1 MREKRKKTTM
11 QWEKDHGMGNKDTT
25 ALLST
30 YRSAVG
36 AVSTAMDSGAS
47 VHLGGSW
54 ETWSPTKAWLIR
66 RCNGTEKCYAAST
79 KTGVGC
85 S

>member
-1 MREKRKKTTM
+1 MM

-30 YRSAVG
+30 YGSAVG

-47 VHLGGSW
+47 VDLSGSW
-54 ETWSPTKAWLIR
+54 
-66 RCNGTEKCYAAST
+66 
-79 KTGVGC
+79 KTRGRQQKHG